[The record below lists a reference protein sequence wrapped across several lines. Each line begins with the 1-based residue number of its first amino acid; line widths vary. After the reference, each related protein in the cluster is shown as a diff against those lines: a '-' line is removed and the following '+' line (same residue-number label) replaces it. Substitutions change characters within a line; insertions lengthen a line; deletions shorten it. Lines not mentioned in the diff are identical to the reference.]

1 MKIEDLVRITIQES
15 ITNFFQGKTVKVEHV
30 LDLIFPRERR
40 IRSLIGGLET
50 SLGTRLWEPLAKA
63 FAEQGGFSV
72 LDEKE
77 FNRRVPVLPES
88 IRHLISDFEEK
99 KSVDMSLT
107 HDSFVVKCFKANSL
121 SLIFL
126 ISIINYF

>member
-1 MKIEDLVRITIQES
+1 MKIEDLVYTTIQES
-15 ITNFFQGKTVKVEHV
+15 ITNFFQGKVVKVEHV

-50 SLGTRLWEPLAKA
+50 SLGTRLWEPLAKT

-77 FNRRVPVLPES
+77 FNKRVPVLPKS
-88 IRHLISDFEEK
+88 IRHFISDLDLKTDNDF
-99 KSVDMSLT
+99 T
-107 HDSFVVKCFKANSL
+107 
-121 SLIFL
+121 
-126 ISIINYF
+126 